1 MKIMLFGGSGTLGRE
16 LLKINPSIISPTH
29 NEVNVDNLSHL
40 WDYINIHRPD
50 VVIHAAAM
58 TDNRIIERN
67 PRTAV
72 FTNIIGTSHVAVS
85 CCDFDI
91 RLVYIST
98 DYIYKGDRGNYK
110 ETDEILPFNIYAWTK
125 LGGEC
130 AVKGVKNHLIIRTSF
145 GRSFSYRQAFVDK
158 WTNKDYVERIAPM
171 IYDAAVSPMT
181 GVLNLGTK
189 RKTLYDHAVEANQ
202 EVKGVR
208 LEETHFNTPVDS
220 SMNLQKWID
229 YKNDSFIAKPH
240 TECRVCGCDKLI
252 KYLDL
257 GLMPLPNELKFTA
270 KDAINQDRFPLQVM
284 FCPDCGLSQLS
295 VVVNPKRMFEFY
307 TYMSGMSQGY
317 INHCRKMAVELRE
330 QFGLT
335 KDSCMI
341 DIAGNDGTLLKEF
354 KNEIGL
360 NVINVDPASNLTAI
374 AEANGIS
381 SITDFWGERVAHM
394 IDPVDI
400 ITATNVFAH
409 VDDIRSFLVACKKA
423 IKSDGVIVLEFP
435 YLVDLINNMEWDT
448 VYHEHLSVHSII
460 PINILCVSMGL
471 LIVDVSKHDIHGG
484 TVRVCI
490 AKKDSIH
497 SISPVV
503 DIVMKREH
511 ELGMFKINTYREWS
525 VMVGDMIRNFTDNIL
540 KLKKEGCKIA
550 GFAASAKG
558 NTLLNASLMTGD
570 IIDYLVDQTPT
581 KIGKY
586 SPGTGIPIVGMD
598 KLVKDPPDY
607 LVILSWNF
615 LDEIM
620 TKCRKIYNRKF
631 IIPIPSWT
639 ICD

>member
-1 MKIMLFGGSGTLGRE
+1 
-16 LLKINPSIISPTH
+16 
-29 NEVNVDNLSHL
+29 
-40 WDYINIHRPD
+40 
-50 VVIHAAAM
+50 
-58 TDNRIIERN
+58 
-67 PRTAV
+67 
-72 FTNIIGTSHVAVS
+72 
-85 CCDFDI
+85 
-91 RLVYIST
+91 LVYIST

-189 RKTLYDHAVEANQ
+189 RKTLYDHAAEKNP
-202 EVKGVR
+202 EVKGIR
-208 LEETHFNTPVDS
+208 LEESHFNTPVDT

-229 YKNDSFIAKPH
+229 YKNDEFIAKPH
-240 TECRVCGCDKLI
+240 TGCRVCGSDNMS

-257 GLMPLPNELKFTA
+257 GNMPLPNDLKFTA
-270 KDAINQDRFPLQVM
+270 KDAINQERFPLQVM
-284 FCPDCGLSQLS
+284 FCHQCGLSQLS

-317 INHCRKMAVELRE
+317 INHCRKMAVELKE

-335 KDSCMI
+335 KDSSMI

-360 NVINVDPASNLTAI
+360 NVLNVDPASNLTAI
-374 AEANGIS
+374 AEANGIP
-381 SITDFWGERVAHM
+381 SITDFWCDKVAERL
-394 IDPVDI
+394 DKVDI

-409 VDDIRSFLVACKKA
+409 VDNIDGFLRACKKV
-423 IKSDGVIVLEFP
+423 IKPDGIIVLEFP
-435 YLVDLINNMEWDT
+435 YLVDLVDNMEWDT
-448 VYHEHLSVHSII
+448 IYHEHLTFFALNPLYHLCNFLGLVII
-460 PINILCVSMGL
+460 
-471 LIVDVSKHDIHGG
+471 DTSKHDIHGG

-490 AKKDSIH
+490 AMDGCTH
-497 SISPVV
+497 SISPTVRTV
-503 DIVMKREH
+503 ILRETVIR
-511 ELGMFKINTYREWS
+511 MFKIDTYKEWS
-525 VMVGDMIRNFTDNIL
+525 AKVGQMIRNFTENIL
-540 KLKKEGCKIA
+540 KLKKDGCKIA

-607 LVILSWNF
+607 LIILSWNF
-615 LDEIM
+615 KEEIM
-620 TKCRKIYNRKF
+620 EKCRKTYTGKF
-631 IIPIPSWT
+631 IVPIPEFC
-639 ICD
+639 IIP